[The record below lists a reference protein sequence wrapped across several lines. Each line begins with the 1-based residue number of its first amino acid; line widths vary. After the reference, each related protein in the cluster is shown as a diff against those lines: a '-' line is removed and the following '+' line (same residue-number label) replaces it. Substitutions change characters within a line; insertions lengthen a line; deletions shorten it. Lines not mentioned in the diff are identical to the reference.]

1 MEPQVPESMHPAPYR
16 AMGRVCTAEV
26 RARAR
31 AEVGIVTLRL
41 VDPFPAQILPEVDVE
56 GADTAVLLQVA
67 VVKTRTGYQQKGRLT
82 TKEASRVFSCFPL
95 EYFCHHRR

>member
-1 MEPQVPESMHPAPYR
+1 MEPQAPESMHPAPYR
-16 AMGRVCTAEV
+16 AMGCVCTAEV
-26 RARAR
+26 WARAR

-67 VVKTRTGYQQKGRLT
+67 VVKTYRRSAKRETDYKRSFTCIFLL
-82 TKEASRVFSCFPL
+82 PL
-95 EYFCHHRR
+95 EILLPA